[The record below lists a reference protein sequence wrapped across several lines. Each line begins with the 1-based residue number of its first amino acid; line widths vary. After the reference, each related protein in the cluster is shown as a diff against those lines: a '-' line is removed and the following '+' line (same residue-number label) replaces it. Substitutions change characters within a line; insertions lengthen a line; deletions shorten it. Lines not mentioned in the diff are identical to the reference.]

1 MDLLKRVANAG
12 GVWKEIGRLMYG
24 INDIR
29 VVHLEPTQ
37 LCQALCPMCDRTT
50 MDGKVNPR
58 LTGACLSLSDIKD
71 MFSPEFISQ
80 LRKMYMC
87 GNLGDP
93 MLAPDCIDIFKYF
106 RQHNKYMTLD
116 IVTNGGART
125 TEFWTQLAQVVS
137 QATFSIDGLED
148 TNHIYRK
155 GVQWKNVMR
164 NVKAF
169 IAAGGTAKWAYLVFE
184 HNEHQ
189 VEEAERLAKDLGFNE
204 FALKSTNR
212 YGEKNNPVRQT
223 YSRDGTESSVL
234 KTPHTE
240 KYKSTIIENRV
251 AYKDLKKS
259 IIEPKC
265 VKRKEIYITATGDA
279 YPCCWA
285 ECTTS
290 SQDIFSSE
298 ILDTISQQ
306 SGHEVNAKKIG
317 VEKAMEWFT
326 TYEERWNTDDN
337 PLICSKKCNTVQDHY
352 LLQTLV
358 TKHV

>member
-1 MDLLKRVANAG
+1 MNAG
-12 GVWKEIGRLMYG
+12 GVWKGIGPLMYG
-24 INDIR
+24 VNDVR
-29 VVHLEPTQ
+29 VLHLEPTQ

-50 MDGKVNPR
+50 LDGKVNPI
-58 LTGACLSLSDIKD
+58 LTGASLSIDDIKK
-71 MFSPEFISQ
+71 MFSAQFISQ
-80 LRKMYMC
+80 LERMYMC
-87 GNLGDP
+87 GNVGDP

-106 RQHNKYMTLD
+106 RQHNKDIRLD

-125 TEFWTQLAQVVS
+125 TEFWTELAKVISNAV
-137 QATFSIDGLED
+137 FSIDGLED

-164 NVKAF
+164 NAKAF
-169 IAAGGTAKWAYLVFE
+169 IDAGGRAKWAYLVFE

-189 VEEAERLAKDLGFNE
+189 VEEAEKLAKDLGFNE

-212 YGEKNNPVRQT
+212 YSEKNNPVRQT

-265 VKRKEIYITATGDA
+265 VKRKEIYITATGDV
-279 YPCCWA
+279 YPCCWT

-290 SQDIFSSE
+290 SQDIHPEE
-298 ILDTISQQ
+298 ILDAISQQ
-306 SGHEVNAKKIG
+306 GSYKINAKKIG
-317 VEKAMEWFT
+317 IEKAMEWFV

-337 PLICSKKCNTVQDHY
+337 PLICSKKCNTVQDHFR
-352 LLQTLV
+352 LQTLV
-358 TKHV
+358 TKSV

>member
-1 MDLLKRVANAG
+1 
-12 GVWKEIGRLMYG
+12 MYG
-24 INDIR
+24 INDIK

-87 GNLGDP
+87 GNVGDP

-106 RQHNKYMTLD
+106 RQHNESMVLD

-125 TEFWTQLAQVVS
+125 TEFWTELAQVVTH
-137 QATFSIDGLED
+137 ATFSIDGLED

-155 GVQWKNVMR
+155 GVQWKNVMK
-164 NVKAF
+164 NAKAF
-169 IAAGGTAKWAYLVFE
+169 INAGGRAKWQYLVFE

-189 VEEAERLAKDLGFNE
+189 VEEAEKFAKSLGFIE
-204 FALKSTNR
+204 FSIKSTAR
-212 YGEKNNPVRQT
+212 YGNTNNPVRQT

-234 KTPHTE
+234 KTPHTN
-240 KYKSTIIENRV
+240 KYKSKLIEDGIK
-251 AYKDLKKS
+251 YSELKKS
-259 IIEPKC
+259 FIEPKC

-279 YPCCWA
+279 YPCCWSNTA
-285 ECTTS
+285 VIS
-290 SQDIFSSE
+290 SQDTHPEE
-298 ILDTISQQ
+298 ILDAISQQ
-306 SGHEVNAKKIG
+306 GSCKINAKKLGI
-317 VEKAMEWFT
+317 EKAMEWFV

-337 PLICSKKCNTVQDHY
+337 PMICTKKCNTTQDHFE
-352 LLQTLV
+352 LQTLV
-358 TKHV
+358 TKYV

>member
-1 MDLLKRVANAG
+1 VNAG

-87 GNLGDP
+87 GNVGDP

-106 RQHNKYMTLD
+106 RQHNKSMVLD

-212 YGEKNNPVRQT
+212 YGEKKNPVRQT

-240 KYKSTIIENRV
+240 KYKSTVIENRV

-265 VKRKEIYITATGDA
+265 VKRKEIYITATGDI
-279 YPCCWA
+279 YPCCWSN
-285 ECTTS
+285 TSLIS
-290 SQDIFSSE
+290 SQDTHFEE
-298 ILDTISQQ
+298 ILDAMSQQ
-306 SGHEVNAKKIG
+306 GSYQINAKKLGI
-317 VEKAMEWFT
+317 EKAMEWFV

-337 PLICSKKCNTVQDHY
+337 PMICTKKCNTVQDHY
-352 LLQTLV
+352 RLQTLV
-358 TKHV
+358 TKYV